1 MIAQHPRL
9 IAALCVVF
17 APLAGLAPAH
27 AAGSLCKL
35 QISANDLM
43 QYDKK
48 DLTVGAGCSQIEVTL
63 THVGKLPAAAMGHNW
78 VLVKSVDL
86 SAVAN
91 AGAAA
96 GFANNYIEPGDPR
109 VIAATRIV
117 GGGQSA
123 SVTFPAARLVKGAS
137 YMYLCTFPGHN
148 ALMRGTFHYR

>member
-1 MIAQHPRL
+1 
-9 IAALCVVF
+9 
-17 APLAGLAPAH
+17 LAGLAPAH
-27 AAGSLCKL
+27 AAGTLCKL
-35 QISANDLM
+35 QITANDLM

-48 DLTVGAGCSQIEVTL
+48 DLTVGSNCSQIELTL
-63 THVGKLPAAAMGHNW
+63 IDIGKLPATALGHNW
-78 VLVKSVDL
+78 VLVKSADL

-96 GFANNYIEPGDPR
+96 GFANNYLQPGDPR

-123 SVTFPAARLVKGAS
+123 RVTFPASKLVKGGS

-148 ALMRGTFHYR
+148 ALMRGTLHYD